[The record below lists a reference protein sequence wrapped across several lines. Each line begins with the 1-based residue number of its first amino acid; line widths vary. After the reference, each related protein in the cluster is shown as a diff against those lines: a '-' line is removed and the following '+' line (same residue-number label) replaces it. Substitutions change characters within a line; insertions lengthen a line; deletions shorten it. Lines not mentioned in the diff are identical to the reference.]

1 MIRLRLAPAD
11 ARYARGLAAGSK
23 AMEIF
28 ADLETEL
35 ALREGGDE
43 GLCVGYDMVEFL
55 APLRSGDFVEGRA
68 RVVERGR
75 TQPPDH
81 GGDLQG
87 PRGRR
92 RRDPAALGRAGPG
105 RARERDDRGRPHAP
119 PRRPLSVPA
128 TLVDW
133 IGAVARAQARR
144 PAVYGDGIA
153 WTLRGALG
161 AGRRDRPPPAAR
173 PRLRPGDRVGLVGA
187 NEPAYL
193 AAYLGVLRAG
203 CIAVPLN
210 AMLDVAEMRE
220 QLAHVGAVGTIV
232 GDVDPATRDGL
243 AGWPLR
249 DLRPHGTGA
258 LPQPAPGR
266 PRVHLPDERQHRQA
280 EGRRPHPG
288 LAAAH
293 GAPARLHAALRPRG
307 AQHRVP
313 ALLRRGGAGA
323 AGALH
328 GRLARRA
335 ARVRPRAHRRGRPA
349 RHLASTP
356 CRP

>member
-1 MIRLRLAPAD
+1 MVPGSRGEDDAVIRLRLAPAD

-28 ADLETEL
+28 ADLETEI

-75 TQPPDH
+75 TS
-81 GGDLQG
+81 
-87 PRGRR
+87 RR
-92 RRDPAALGRAGPG
+92 ITAEIYKVLEVDDDGILIALRRAGPG

-161 AGRRDRPPPAAR
+161 ARRRDRPAPAAR
-173 PRLRPGDRVGLVGA
+173 PR
-187 NEPAYL
+187 
-193 AAYLGVLRAG
+193 
-203 CIAVPLN
+203 
-210 AMLDVAEMRE
+210 
-220 QLAHVGAVGTIV
+220 
-232 GDVDPATRDGL
+232 
-243 AGWPLR
+243 
-249 DLRPHGTGA
+249 
-258 LPQPAPGR
+258 
-266 PRVHLPDERQHRQA
+266 
-280 EGRRPHPG
+280 
-288 LAAAH
+288 
-293 GAPARLHAALRPRG
+293 
-307 AQHRVP
+307 
-313 ALLRRGGAGA
+313 
-323 AGALH
+323 
-328 GRLARRA
+328 
-335 ARVRPRAHRRGRPA
+335 RPA
-349 RHLASTP
+349 RRPRRPRRRATSPPTSPRTSGCCAPAASP
-356 CRP
+356 CR